1 METFLFQPKVLI
13 ISKIIYSYGKNMKPS
28 YKPPLKR
35 KYFHTERKL
44 ETKDATFLKK
54 KIELLNQKKLKRIQK
69 RKENLG
75 NIY

>member
-1 METFLFQPKVLI
+1 MIQTNNE
-13 ISKIIYSYGKNMKPS
+13 NA
-28 YKPPLKR
+28 KPPLKR

-44 ETKDATFLKK
+44 ETKDTAFLKK

-75 NIY
+75 DIYY

>member
-1 METFLFQPKVLI
+1 
-13 ISKIIYSYGKNMKPS
+13 MKPS

-35 KYFHTERKL
+35 KYFHRKRKV
-44 ETKDATFLKK
+44 ETKDTTFLKK
-54 KIELLNQKKLKRIQK
+54 KIELLNQKRLKRMQK

>member
-1 METFLFQPKVLI
+1 
-13 ISKIIYSYGKNMKPS
+13 MKPS

-54 KIELLNQKKLKRIQK
+54 KIELLNQKKLKINIGARAM
-69 RKENLG
+69 RAYGKENCISG
-75 NIY
+75 TAI